1 MAPILTMRAL
11 AQLGNKTWLAV
22 SVSIVI
28 DVETE
33 NATAWLTLMTLE
45 ISFLAQAA
53 LCCSCLELHS
63 TDLHIIIEQLFFMN
77 TGHKFAHNI
86 V

>member
-1 MAPILTMRAL
+1 MRAL
-11 AQLGNKTWLAV
+11 AQLGNNTWLDV

-33 NATAWLTLMTLE
+33 SAPAWFTLMTLE
-45 ISFLAQAA
+45 SSFLVQAA

-63 TDLHIIIEQLFFMN
+63 TNLHINIEQPFF
-77 TGHKFAHNI
+77 
-86 V
+86 

>member
-1 MAPILTMRAL
+1 MREL

-33 NATAWLTLMTLE
+33 SAPAWFTLMTLE
-45 ISFLAQAA
+45 SSFFDQAA
-53 LCCSCLELHS
+53 LCCSCLELHG
-63 TDLHIIIEQLFFMN
+63 TDLHINIEQHFFMN
-77 TGHKFAHNI
+77 TGNKFAYNI